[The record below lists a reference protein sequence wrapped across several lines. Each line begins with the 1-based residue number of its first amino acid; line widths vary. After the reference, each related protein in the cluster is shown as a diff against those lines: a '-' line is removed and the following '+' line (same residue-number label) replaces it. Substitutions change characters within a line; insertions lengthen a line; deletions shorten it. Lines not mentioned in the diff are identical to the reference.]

1 MLNIV
6 NEGAKV
12 AGAISRV
19 WRVRFLAINE
29 KRMMYESIVVP
40 TVLYGTETWCLN
52 AKKGD

>member
-1 MLNIV
+1 MNIV

-19 WRVRFLAINE
+19 WRVRFLGINE

-40 TVLYGTETWCLN
+40 IVLYTAET
-52 AKKGD
+52 